1 MEVEGGGEGFVK
13 QLQVGDPLFCI
24 PGGPEVISQKELDI
38 CQESC
43 SCKCCAL
50 CMGC

>member
-13 QLQVGDPLFCI
+13 QLQLGDPLLCI
-24 PGGPEVISQKELDI
+24 PGGPEVI

-50 CMGC
+50 CMGG